1 MHLAFF
7 FFFFRSAP
15 FAICIHPVILIKR
28 FKKFKQLD
36 LIFVFFNNMTEI
48 CWAFYGACKL
58 RELQKIIFHEASDGS
73 LALEQ
78 KSDANLLTTEEKQS
92 VVA

>member
-1 MHLAFF
+1 
-7 FFFFRSAP
+7 
-15 FAICIHPVILIKR
+15 
-28 FKKFKQLD
+28 
-36 LIFVFFNNMTEI
+36 MTEI
-48 CWAFYGACKL
+48 CWASYGACKL